1 MTKKPTTTKK
11 KSPTKQKI
19 PIDWREVDKYLIG
32 GALGTQVAAALGVC
46 PDTLYDRCVEDHK
59 ILFSEYSAKKR
70 QKGDMMLHAKQ
81 FQVAMNGNVSMLIW
95 LGKQRLGQ
103 REPEIIQKDPE
114 NKCTFND
121 WKEEQKNGSN
131 TDTENK
137 PS

>member
-1 MTKKPTTTKK
+1 MLLKPGEKPVRGRK
-11 KSPTKQKI
+11 RAVI
-19 PIDWREVDKYLIG
+19 NWDEVSKFIMAGSNGMQIAAYIG
-32 GALGTQVAAALGVC
+32 IC
-46 PDTLYDRCVEDHK
+46 EDTLYSRCREDNK
-59 ILFSEYSAKKR
+59 KDFSLFLTEQR
-70 QKGDMMLHAKQ
+70 QKGNTYLLGKQ
-81 FQVAMNGNVSMLIW
+81 YQVAMGGNVSMLIW

-121 WKEEQKNGSN
+121 WKQEQKNGSN